1 MADEIIARMKNRMLK
16 SCAITLYGRGS
27 QKALLARGIA
37 TAPPG
42 GKGQLVVQVGLL
54 PKGEK
59 ILSNLTGGAIVD
71 VRAVCRTT
79 SNKTG
84 QKIKTARAVLQIEH
98 TTTPPGSWVPDKAIL
113 TSAGLR
119 FLSSLNKR
127 LVRATRLRC
136 DGHAAAWAPSP
147 VNATALSRARARL
160 VCSKLRR
167 KGIAVEIRVV
177 PHGTAGPIAT
187 NTTEAGRAIN
197 RRVGI
202 TIVHPLPVRTTLGKP

>member
-1 MADEIIARMKNRMLK
+1 M
-16 SCAITLYGRGS
+16 G
-27 QKALLARGIA
+27 
-37 TAPPG
+37 
-42 GKGQLVVQVGLL
+42 
-54 PKGEK
+54 
-59 ILSNLTGGAIVD
+59 
-71 VRAVCRTT
+71 
-79 SNKTG
+79 
-84 QKIKTARAVLQIEH
+84 
-98 TTTPPGSWVPDKAIL
+98 PDKAIL
-113 TSAGLR
+113 TPAGLR
-119 FLSSLNKR
+119 FLSSLTKR

-147 VNATALSRARARL
+147 VDATALSRARARL